1 MQIDPSAL
9 EQSAQ
14 RVGQAWIR
22 WVWCLQLVVGLA
34 LLGLS
39 YELGAERYPLVLR
52 GELVQGQ
59 LLRYE
64 RLPPDQTQAERYRV
78 HVSFI
83 HNGRRYQFA
92 DWNLLRARGGVAE
105 QPTVI
110 YDPTE
115 PTLAMLDRGAW
126 RNPLPW
132 LPPALVG
139 MFLFVVGL
147 RSAWKARSAECS

>member
-14 RVGQAWIR
+14 RVGQGWIR
-22 WVWCLQLVVGLA
+22 WLWCLQLVVGLA

-39 YELGAERYPLVLR
+39 YVLGADRYPLVLR

-78 HVSFI
+78 YVSFI
-83 HNGRRYQFA
+83 HDGRRYQFA

-105 QPTVI
+105 QPAVI

-126 RNPLPW
+126 RNALPW

-139 MFLFVVGL
+139 VFLLLVGL
-147 RSAWKARSAECS
+147 RSGWKARSAERG